1 MLMVNVKGEMI
12 FRMQSH
18 TALYIDLT
26 LYMHALPCTF
36 TVVNHWFTIITDYKL
51 GVELIIMSARN
62 CCVPNHV
69 TDLFTDQWQRICEQ
83 HSMFLTQNASIVLK
97 SIQIH
102 ITIS

>member
-51 GVELIIMSARN
+51 GVEVIIMSARKY
-62 CCVPNHV
+62 V
-69 TDLFTDQWQRICEQ
+69 IAA
-83 HSMFLTQNASIVLK
+83 SLTP
-97 SIQIH
+97 
-102 ITIS
+102 